1 MINDTNSPK
10 SSSISSGLSINNWL
24 IELKVIGNEPMV
36 CVELA
41 TLYMLDLAN
50 IQYTNSIIKWWRFLG
65 QVMTLSDHF
74 ILEVV
79 KNNFSKLIFFMCGF
93 LGDVLKQVPTNEW
106 CVNFGLDFK
115 YNTFRLSIILCDDI
129 LFVMFNIKK

>member
-50 IQYTNSIIKWWRFLG
+50 IQHINSIIKWWRFLG

-79 KNNFSKLIFFMCGF
+79 KNNFSKLIFLMLGF
-93 LGDVLKQVPTNEW
+93 
-106 CVNFGLDFK
+106 
-115 YNTFRLSIILCDDI
+115 
-129 LFVMFNIKK
+129 